1 MEDTIT
7 LDGRKFHGI
16 RQSLTAS
23 QDDYILAYLRLS
35 GAIEVMQDLDG
46 VKRSVESRAEDLL
59 TRILL
64 SGHSAAILSGCL
76 TEEGKEW
83 VRKDAEINAKKFAAI
98 TDQNEK
104 IAMQQSLV
112 GFVLGFFQFGGKSSE
127 TSQKSSSRSE
137 TVPPTKSA
145 AARTSGTSRR

>member
-16 RQSLTAS
+16 RQALTAS

-35 GAIEVMQDLDG
+35 GAVEVMQELDG
-46 VKRSVESRAEDLL
+46 VKRSVEQRAEDLL

-64 SGHSAAILSGCL
+64 SGYAAAILSGCL

-83 VRKDAEINAKKFAAI
+83 NRKDADANAKRFAAV
-98 TDQNEK
+98 TDSAEK
-104 IAMQQSLV
+104 ISMQQSLV
-112 GFVLGFFQFGGKSSE
+112 GFVLGFFQYGGKSSE
-127 TSQKSSSRSE
+127 TSQKSSSPSE
-137 TVPPTKSA
+137 KVPPTKSVA
-145 AARTSGTSRR
+145 AKTSGTSRR

>member
-35 GAIEVMQDLDG
+35 GAIEVMQELDG
-46 VKRSVESRAEDLL
+46 VKRTVEERAENLL

-64 SGHSAAILSGCL
+64 SGYSAAILSGCL

-83 VRKDAEINAKKFAAI
+83 NRKEADVNAKRFAAI
-98 TDQNEK
+98 TDQAEK
-104 IAMQQSLV
+104 ISMQQSLV
-112 GFVLGFFQFGGKSSE
+112 GFVLGFFQYGGTSSE
-127 TSQKSSSRSE
+127 TSQKSSSPSGK
-137 TVPPTKSA
+137 VLPTKSA
-145 AARTSGTSRR
+145 AAKTSGTSRR

>member
-35 GAIEVMQDLDG
+35 GAIQVMQDLDG